1 NGTAVTNG
9 QASNAE
15 LEKANATIQELRRQL
30 SEYKAQLEKVGS
42 SKTMR
47 PAYAQTSDTIDG
59 LSMQSVAIVAL
70 MAFLV
75 GYFFF

>member
-1 NGTAVTNG
+1 HHV
-9 QASNAE
+9 SKAE

-30 SEYKAQLEKVGS
+30 AEYRAQLEKVGS
-42 SKTMR
+42 GKAVR
-47 PAYAQTSDTIDG
+47 QEVVGQTSDTIDG

-70 MAFLV
+70 VAFLV